1 MRRGAAR
8 LIKLE
13 TKMKTLKLIAL
24 VASTAAFASP
34 SFAADVESEAGAKI
48 IAPLQISNSTAL
60 YFGTIAP
67 SLTSADEVVVTPAGA
82 KSCGAE
88 LTCLTDD
95 HTAAAFNVSG
105 EADAS
110 YTIDLPQNITIANGA
125 GGTMQVNDFSG
136 SKAGG
141 VLVSGTDNFT
151 VGGTLEVAANQPTGE
166 YTGTFTVA
174 VEYE

>member
-1 MRRGAAR
+1 
-8 LIKLE
+8 
-13 TKMKTLKLIAL
+13 MKTLKLLGMTAL
-24 VASTAAFASP
+24 AASFATS
-34 SFAADVESEAGAKI
+34 SFAAEVDADAGAKI
-48 IAPLQISNSTAL
+48 IAPLQIANATAL

-67 SLTSADEVVVTPAGA
+67 SLSSADEVVVTPAGA

-95 HTAAAFNVSG
+95 HTAALFKVSG
-105 EADAS
+105 ESDAS
-110 YTIDLPQNITIANGA
+110 YTIELPKSIKIANGA
-125 GGTMQVNDFSG
+125 GAAMEVNDFSG
-136 SKAGG
+136 SKSGG
-141 VLVSGTDNFT
+141 TLVSGADSFT

>member
-1 MRRGAAR
+1 
-8 LIKLE
+8 
-13 TKMKTLKLIAL
+13 MKNLKIIAL
-24 VASTAAFASP
+24 AGLMATLATPA
-34 SFAADVESEAGAKI
+34 FAADVEADAGAKI
-48 IAPLQISNSTAL
+48 IAPLQISNATAL

-67 SLTSADEVVVTPAGA
+67 SITTADEVVVTPAGA

-110 YTIDLPQNITIANGA
+110 YTIDLPSNITISNGA
-125 GGTMQVNDFSG
+125 GGSMDVNDFTG
-136 SKAGG
+136 SKSGG
-141 VLVSGTDNFT
+141 TLVSGSDNFT

-166 YTGTFTVA
+166 YTGTFTVG

>member
-1 MRRGAAR
+1 MA
-8 LIKLE
+8 
-13 TKMKTLKLIAL
+13 TLATP
-24 VASTAAFASP
+24 A
-34 SFAADVESEAGAKI
+34 FAADVEADAGAKI
-48 IAPLQISNSTAL
+48 IAPLQISNATAL

-67 SLTSADEVVVTPAGA
+67 SITTADEVVVTPAGA

-110 YTIDLPQNITIANGA
+110 YTIDLPSNITISNGA
-125 GGTMQVNDFSG
+125 GGSMDVNDFTG
-136 SKAGG
+136 SKSGG
-141 VLVSGTDNFT
+141 TLVSGSDNFT

-166 YTGTFTVA
+166 YTGTFTVG